1 MLHENFITNA
11 KYMDDEAVLGDDYN
25 NNDDYEDDDSDND
38 ARINLFHHHT
48 LVVFSLH
55 LMQSHF

>member
-1 MLHENFITNA
+1 
-11 KYMDDEAVLGDDYN
+11 MDDEAALGDDYN
-25 NNDDYEDDDSDND
+25 NNDDYDYEDSD